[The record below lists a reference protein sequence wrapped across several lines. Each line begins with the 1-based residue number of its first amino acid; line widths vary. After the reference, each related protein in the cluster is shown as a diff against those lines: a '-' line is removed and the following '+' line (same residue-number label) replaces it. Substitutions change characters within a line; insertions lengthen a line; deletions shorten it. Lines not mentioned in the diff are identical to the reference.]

1 MHAGFHINA
10 KQPHVQKAHMLQYHE
25 TPQGSD
31 ACLLKIHQGNK
42 KPQWTSG
49 KVKRNQLH
57 INGGGNE
64 LA

>member
-42 KPQWTSG
+42 KTPVDKWQSKTKPATYKWG
-49 KVKRNQLH
+49 RK
-57 INGGGNE
+57 
-64 LA
+64 